1 MSDKRSQFRELEN
14 DIVVFHNKNEI
25 PYISVP
31 HLHSQYEIYYNIR
44 GAKGFMVNSEFY
56 RCGERDL
63 IIIPKIQT
71 HKVIVKKN
79 VEYERCI
86 INVDDRILDMI
97 EKMSDEKGGLLWI
110 RNSGDNPKTVN
121 LSEEQHIE
129 YMSLIAEYNHEKE
142 RGENIS
148 ALAVFM
154 HILSF
159 LKACFENPKRT
170 EYLDTETLTYADKV
184 MGEIERDFKTIS
196 VSEAARRVF
205 IDKDYANRLF
215 KEETGMNIKT
225 YLTMRR
231 IAESKK
237 YLFLGMSIKEAGT
250 LSGFYDYSNYLRIF
264 KKYEGYSPKE
274 LQELTKPI

>member
-71 HKVIVKKN
+71 HKAIVKKN

>member
-110 RNSGDNPKTVN
+110 RNSGDSPKTVN
-121 LSEEQHIE
+121 LSEDQHIE
-129 YMSLIAEYNHEKE
+129 YMNLIEEYNREKE

-159 LKACFENPKRT
+159 LKVCFENPKRT

-225 YLTMRR
+225 
-231 IAESKK
+231 
-237 YLFLGMSIKEAGT
+237 
-250 LSGFYDYSNYLRIF
+250 
-264 KKYEGYSPKE
+264 
-274 LQELTKPI
+274 

>member
-97 EKMSDEKGGLLWI
+97 EKMSEESGGLSWI
-110 RNSGDNPKTVN
+110 RAGEVHPKMVN
-121 LSEEQHIE
+121 LTLEQHSEYLGLIE
-129 YMSLIAEYNHEKE
+129 EYNCEKE
-142 RGENIS
+142 RNENIS

-159 LKACFENPKRT
+159 LKGCFENPKRT

-184 MGEIERDFKTIS
+184 MGEIERDFKNIS
-196 VSEAARRVF
+196 VSKAAERVF

-231 IAESKK
+231 IAEAKK
-237 YLFLGMSIKEAGT
+237 YLFLGKSVKEAGI
-250 LSGFYDYSNYLRIF
+250 LSGFYDYSNFLRIF
-264 KKYEGYSPKE
+264 RKYEGCSPKE

>member
-1 MSDKRSQFRELEN
+1 MSDKKSQFRELEN

-44 GAKGFMVNSEFY
+44 GAKGFMLDSEFY

-63 IIIPKIQT
+63 IIIPKIMA
-71 HKVIVKKN
+71 HKAIVKKN

-86 INVDDRILDMI
+86 INVDDKILDMI
-97 EKMSDEKGGLLWI
+97 EKMCEEEDGLAWI
-110 RNSGDNPKTVN
+110 RESGKKPKMVN
-121 LSEEQHIE
+121 LSEEEHREYLNLIE
-129 YMSLIAEYNHEKE
+129 DYNKEKD

-148 ALAVFM
+148 ALAVFV

-159 LKACFENPKRT
+159 LKGCFENPKRT

-184 MGEIERDFKTIS
+184 MGEIEHDFKTIS
-196 VSEAARRVF
+196 VSEAAGRVF

-231 IAESKK
+231 IAEAKK
-237 YLFLGMSIKEAGT
+237 YLFLGKSVKEAGV
-250 LSGFYDYSNYLRIF
+250 LSGFYDYSNFLRIF
-264 KKYEGYSPKE
+264 RKYEGYPPKS